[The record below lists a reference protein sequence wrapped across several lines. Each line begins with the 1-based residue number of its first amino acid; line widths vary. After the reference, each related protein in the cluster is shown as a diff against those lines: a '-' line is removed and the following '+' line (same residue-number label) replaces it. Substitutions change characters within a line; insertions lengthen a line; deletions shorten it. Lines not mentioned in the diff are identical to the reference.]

1 MSNRRLS
8 PSICCCITFLAVT
21 VTSVNAGGTPAA
33 VTVQDLS
40 AWTETILADVRTATS
55 TLPAA
60 PHSTTADSRLLHLW
74 EAYHAVHR
82 RWQAQKHNRRLRLR
96 LARLASD
103 MEEHCSSLLR
113 QQWGQTCER
122 MAGSL
127 GLRDTWSL
135 LRVLLDPTHT
145 KASQRKDISHLLHS
159 SSLTDTEFLATLRD
173 RYLCTDPHTPLP
185 AYSGSPQQRP

>member
-1 MSNRRLS
+1 MSA
-8 PSICCCITFLAVT
+8 P
-21 VTSVNAGGTPAA
+21 PH
-33 VTVQDLS
+33 
-40 AWTETILADVRTATS
+40 
-55 TLPAA
+55 
-60 PHSTTADSRLLHLW
+60 PHSLQRHTPLRQTAVCCTFG

-113 QQWGQTCER
+113 QQWGQTCDR
-122 MAGSL
+122 MAGNL